1 MNQERIKCYRQANLN
16 SALFRKKTHHKL
28 RFTIKL
34 KWRGIFTVNVV
45 LITCKNCGS
54 LKISRILPVIKTM
67 TFSVKIIYQCANQ
80 CVCIENVDMCKNGVA
95 YIYRY
100 I

>member
-16 SALFRKKTHHKL
+16 STLFRKKTHHKM

-54 LKISRILPVIKTM
+54 LKS
-67 TFSVKIIYQCANQ
+67 
-80 CVCIENVDMCKNGVA
+80 EEH
-95 YIYRY
+95 
-100 I
+100 